1 MGKRKAYTPFSTSSE
16 AGVTA
21 APVEGFIDVTQDVR
35 PIIDTGFVDSK
46 GRWIGHKTSDT
57 EFKFY
62 QKDEAI
68 ANGATFITA
77 KGFDM
82 TGFNDVTIAIRPTRT
97 GNYGLVANMGSDGT
111 NRYANLTPLN
121 DAATL
126 KGTRRDTDTAN
137 LQDLFNDGSEPVTAD
152 VWNIFYI
159 ANNLKNQKLLQF
171 SITNSSGGIS
181 TVETCFLRSV

>member
-46 GRWIGHKTSDT
+46 GRWIGHVTSDT

-68 ANGATFITA
+68 ANTANFITA

-82 TGFNDVTIAIRPTRT
+82 TGFQDVTLAIRPTNG
-97 GNYGLVANMGSDGT
+97 GNYAIVAVMGSDGS
-111 NRYANLTPLN
+111 NRFANLAPLN

-126 KGTRRDTDTAN
+126 RGLIPAYAASSMNNIFSDSAES
-137 LQDLFNDGSEPVTAD
+137 LTAD
-152 VWNIFYI
+152 VWNIFI
-159 ANNLKNQKLLQF
+159 IKDILSNQKLLQF
-171 SITNSSGGIS
+171 KITNNSGGVS